1 MPSPPPTQ
9 IGSEIGLEWAANM
22 AWPNEASH
30 KHNRG
35 RLAVVSGGSLQTGAA
50 RLSAA
55 AGQRVGA
62 GWVSLIGDPA
72 AALVMAH
79 HETERLILARTPDHS
94 LLDLLTG
101 FDALVIGPGLGL
113 SPECRTDVLSVL
125 RGFDRPIVL
134 DGDGLA
140 FLAQD
145 GVSGDLGQALHARRA
160 PVILTPHHGEFMRL
174 CPQTD
179 PSQKLA
185 ATLECAKLYRA
196 LVVFKGHQ
204 TIVATPEG
212 RFGQSQS
219 TTPFCASAGTG
230 DVLAGI
236 IGGLLAQGLEPFDAA
251 CGGVWLHGQAANRAG
266 PGLIASDLI
275 AHLPDLLNELA
286 PSPLKRISPPTDH
299 P

>member
-1 MPSPPPTQ
+1 MHAPPPTQ
-9 IGSEIGLEWAANM
+9 IDAEIGLEWAARM
-22 AWPNEASH
+22 VWPNETSH

-35 RLAVVSGGSLQTGAA
+35 RLAVVSGGALQIGAA

-55 AGQRVGA
+55 AGQRIGA

-79 HETERLILARTPDHS
+79 HETERLILARPPGHN
-94 LLDLLTG
+94 LLELLTG

-113 SPECRTDVLSVL
+113 SPDCRMDVLSVL

-140 FLAQD
+140 LLAQD
-145 GVSGDLGQALHARRA
+145 GAAGELGQALQARCA

-174 CPQTD
+174 CPQAE

-196 LVVFKGHQ
+196 FVVYKGHQ

-212 RFGQSQS
+212 RFGLSQS

-236 IGGLLAQGLEPFDAA
+236 IGGLLAQSLEPFDAA

-275 AHLPDLLNELA
+275 AQLPGLLNELV
-286 PSPLKRISPPTDH
+286 PSPLKRTSPPVDR

>member
-1 MPSPPPTQ
+1 MHAPPSMQ
-9 IGSEIGLEWAANM
+9 ISSEIGLEWAKHM

-35 RLAVVSGGSLQTGAA
+35 RLAVVSGGPLQTGAA

-55 AGQRVGA
+55 AGQRSGA

-94 LLDLLTG
+94 LLELLTG

-113 SPECRTDVLSVL
+113 SSQCRADVLSVL
-125 RGFDRPIVL
+125 CGFDRPVVL
-134 DGDGLA
+134 DGDSLA
-140 FLAQD
+140 LLAQD
-145 GVSGDLGQALHARRA
+145 GAEGELGQALRARCA
-160 PVILTPHHGEFMRL
+160 PVILAPHHGEFMRL
-174 CPQTD
+174 CPQAD

-185 ATLECAKLYRA
+185 ATLECAKLFGA
-196 LVVFKGHQ
+196 FVVYKGHQ

-212 RFGQSQS
+212 RLGQSQS

-266 PGLIASDLI
+266 PGLIASDLSK
-275 AHLPDLLNELA
+275 HLPDLLNELV
-286 PSPLKRISPPTDH
+286 PSSLKRISPPIDR